1 MKKSSKPQTLKDPQA
16 SREAEKYEQPIASRE
31 LILEVMAERD
41 VPMRMSELADALG
54 IVNDSDLF
62 SLQKRLRAMQRDGQ
76 IVSGRR
82 GALGLPKKMDLV
94 KCKVIG
100 HRDGYGFASPVEEG
114 DDFFLSSRQMF
125 RVFDGDEVLVAE
137 SGFDDKGR
145 PSGQIVEVLTRAHT
159 SIVGRYMEE
168 GGIGYLLPHNRRIS
182 NHVLIPPKA
191 KAGAKSGQLV
201 SVKITGYP
209 TEVLGAKGEV
219 EEILGDHLDPGLE
232 IDVAIRAHDIP
243 NEWPEEVLSEAGA
256 LRDEPSESDK
266 KNRVDLRKLGLV
278 TIDGED
284 ARDFDDAVY
293 CETDGSGFRLWVAI
307 ADVSHYVPISSALD
321 EEAFNRGNSVY
332 FPERVVPMFPEVL
345 SNGLCSL
352 KPAVDRLAMV
362 CEMLIDADG
371 KVTDSTFYEAV
382 IHSHARLTYTQVGE
396 VLENGWCDGVP
407 SERLDGLF
415 RLHALY
421 KVLRQARAKRGSH
434 RL

>member
-1 MKKSSKPQTLKDPQA
+1 LKKPSKPQTLQDPQA
-16 SREAEKYEQPIASRE
+16 LREAQKYEQPIASRE

-41 VPMRMSELADALG
+41 VPMRMSELAAALN
-54 IVNDSDLF
+54 ILNDSDLF

-76 IVSGRR
+76 VVAGRR

-94 KCKVIG
+94 KCRVIG
-100 HRDGYGFASPVEEG
+100 HRDGYGFASPFEEG

-137 SGFDDKGR
+137 SGYDDKGR

-243 NEWPEEVLSEAGA
+243 NEWP
-256 LRDEPSESDK
+256 D
-266 KNRVDLRKLGLV
+266 
-278 TIDGED
+278 
-284 ARDFDDAVY
+284 
-293 CETDGSGFRLWVAI
+293 SGV
-307 ADVSHYVPISSALD
+307 V
-321 EEAFNRGNSVY
+321 RGGR
-332 FPERVVPMFPEVL
+332 FTR
-345 SNGLCSL
+345 
-352 KPAVDRLAMV
+352 
-362 CEMLIDADG
+362 
-371 KVTDSTFYEAV
+371 
-382 IHSHARLTYTQVGE
+382 
-396 VLENGWCDGVP
+396 
-407 SERLDGLF
+407 
-415 RLHALY
+415 
-421 KVLRQARAKRGSH
+421 
-434 RL
+434 